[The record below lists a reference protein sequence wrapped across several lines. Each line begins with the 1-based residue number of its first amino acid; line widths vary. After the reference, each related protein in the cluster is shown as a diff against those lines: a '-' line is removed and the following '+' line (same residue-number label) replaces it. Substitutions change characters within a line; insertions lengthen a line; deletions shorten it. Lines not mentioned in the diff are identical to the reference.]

1 MPRAYSA
8 LARTGA
14 SSREPGAK
22 TVVLH
27 VKGWGVFALLAGIAY
42 ALTRVED
49 IGRLILGLS
58 ITFIVLSLLSYAASV
73 RRRRRDE
80 RVAGG

>member
-1 MPRAYSA
+1 MNS
-8 LARTGA
+8 L
-14 SSREPGAK
+14 
-22 TVVLH
+22 
-27 VKGWGVFALLAGIAY
+27 KGWGVFALLAGIAY